1 MTLVERTQ
9 RRAVSIG
16 FEAVREAPRSFA
28 WLSLLM
34 SVCLLMALACSS
46 DNRVGLSSVAAS
58 TSPEAITIRKH
69 VTASVLVMPDSGDP
83 SSVFNRI
90 EIFPR
95 TVVLDPRERA
105 EMSAQA
111 LGASGRPLSDVE
123 FVWVVTDPKAGS
135 ITVDGHFKAGRSAGV
150 YTDAVSVTGVQ
161 KSREGVRFA
170 SESVS
175 VTVVGDDTPRE
186 LTDVAILPRNLTV
199 LGGQVFRLRAAAFDE
214 DGLFIRGVQ
223 FVWDVSDPN
232 LGRVNEVG
240 YLTVYGSAGDFD
252 GAVTV
257 TGIWHGQEVSAT
269 ADLRILE
276 APEADDFLN
285 VQVLPQ
291 RFYIGPGDRFAL
303 SAVALNAYGEIAA
316 GTELRW
322 SIVDSRAGA
331 IDVHGVFV
339 AGGSPGVYTEA
350 VKVEAIAP
358 GEPGFVTAV
367 DYASVVVHADLTRR
381 LDRVGLL
388 AKTVVVGP
396 GGRAILVAD
405 PMDEFG
411 EPAQNVAIA
420 WNALEETVGVIDEQ
434 GYFKATG
441 PPGIYHEALEVNVR
455 QTNDNEARNVTR
467 SETVDVIITGSLVSV
482 DVAPA
487 LMAIA
492 PGHTSHFSTTGRD
505 QNGISL
511 PGLVT
516 RWNVIDGS
524 AGTIDAF
531 GNFTA
536 GPTSGYYEDAISGE
550 VIQTIRGRR

>member
-1 MTLVERTQ
+1 MMLAERIR
-9 RRAVSIG
+9 RRAASIR
-16 FEAVREAPRSFA
+16 FETVRKAPRSFV
-28 WLSLLM
+28 WLSPLLTVTL
-34 SVCLLMALACSS
+34 SMALACSS
-46 DNRVGLSSVAAS
+46 GGRVGPSPVAAS
-58 TSPEAITIRKH
+58 TSPETITITKQ

-83 SSVFNRI
+83 GSVFNRI
-90 EIFPR
+90 EVLP
-95 TVVLDPRERA
+95 TTLVLDPRERA
-105 EMSAQA
+105 ELSAQA
-111 LGASGRPLSDVE
+111 LGAGGRPLSDVE
-123 FVWVVTDPKAGS
+123 LVWVVTAPKAGS
-135 ITVDGHFKAGRSAGV
+135 ITVDGQFKAGRTPGV

-161 KSREGVRFA
+161 KTLEGVRFV
-170 SESVS
+170 SESVT
-175 VTVVGDDTPRE
+175 VTVVGDDIPRE
-186 LTDVAILPRNLTV
+186 LTDVAILPRSLTV
-199 LGGQVFRLRAAAFDE
+199 LGGQVFRLRAAGFDE
-214 DGLFIRGVQ
+214 DGLVIGGVQ
-223 FVWDVSDPN
+223 FVWDVNDPN

-240 YLTVYGSAGDFD
+240 YLTVYGSAGEFD

-257 TGIWHGQEVSAT
+257 TGIWDGRAISAT
-269 ADLRILE
+269 ADLRILV

-285 VQVLPQ
+285 VQVFPQ
-291 RFYIGPGDRFAL
+291 RFYLGPGDRFAL
-303 SAVALNAYGEIAA
+303 SAVALNGYGEMAA

-339 AGGSPGVYTEA
+339 AGGAPGVYTEA
-350 VKVEAIAP
+350 VKVEAIAS
-358 GEPGFVTAV
+358 GGRGFVTAV
-367 DYASVVVHADLTRR
+367 DYASVVVRADRTRR
-381 LDRVGLL
+381 LDRVGLF

-405 PMDEFG
+405 PMDDFG
-411 EPAQNVAIA
+411 QPAQNVVIT
-420 WNALEETVGVIDEQ
+420 WDALDETVGVVDEQ

-441 PPGIYHEALEVNVR
+441 SPGIYHEALEVTVR
-455 QTNDNEARNVTR
+455 QTFDDDARNVTR

-492 PGHTSHFSTTGRD
+492 PGHTSRFSTTGRD

-516 RWNVIDGS
+516 RWKVIAGS

-536 GPTSGYYEDAISGE
+536 GPTPGYYEDAISGE

>member
-1 MTLVERTQ
+1 MTLTEPIR
-9 RRAVSIG
+9 RRAASIR
-16 FEAVREAPRSFA
+16 FEAVRKAPRSIA
-28 WLSLLM
+28 WLSLLL
-34 SVCLLMALACSS
+34 SVWLPMALACSS
-46 DNRVGLSSVAAS
+46 GNRVGPSSVAAS
-58 TSPEAITIRKH
+58 TSPETITIRKQ

-83 SSVFNRI
+83 GSVFNRI

-95 TVVLDPRERA
+95 TLVLDPRERT
-105 EMSAQA
+105 EMSARA
-111 LGASGRPLSDVE
+111 LGAAGGPLSDVVL
-123 FVWVVTDPKAGS
+123 VWVVTDPKAGS
-135 ITVDGHFKAGRSAGV
+135 ITAEGQFKAGRIPGV
-150 YTDAVSVTGVQ
+150 YADAVSVTGVQ
-161 KSREGVRFA
+161 KTLEGVRFA
-170 SESVS
+170 SESVT
-175 VTVVGDDTPRE
+175 VTVVGYNTPPE
-186 LTDVAILPRNLTV
+186 LTDVAILPRDLTV
-199 LGGQVFRLRAAAFDE
+199 FGGQVFRLRAAGFDE
-214 DGLFIRGVQ
+214 DGLVISGVQ

-240 YLTVYGSAGDFD
+240 YLTVYRGAGDFD

-257 TGIWHGQEVSAT
+257 TGIWDGRAVSAT
-269 ADLRILE
+269 ADLTILE
-276 APEADDFLN
+276 TPEADDFLN

-291 RFYIGPGDRFAL
+291 RFYLSPGGRFSL
-303 SAVALNAYGEIAA
+303 SAVALNGLGEVAA
-316 GTELRW
+316 GAELRW
-322 SIVDSRAGA
+322 SIVDPRVGA

-339 AGGSPGVYTEA
+339 AGDAPGVYTEA

-358 GEPGFVTAV
+358 GERGFVTAV
-367 DYASVVVHADLTRR
+367 DYASVVVRADLTRR
-381 LDRVGLL
+381 LDRVGLF
-388 AKTVVVGP
+388 AKTVVVEP

-405 PMDEFG
+405 PMDDFG
-411 EPAQNVAIA
+411 EPARNVVIT
-420 WNALEETVGVIDEQ
+420 WDALDETVGVIDQQ

-441 PPGIYHEALEVNVR
+441 PPGIYGEALEVTVR
-455 QTNDNEARNVTR
+455 QTNDSDARSVTR

-492 PGHTSHFSTTGRD
+492 SGHTSHFSTTGRD

-516 RWNVIDGS
+516 RWKVIDES

-536 GPTSGYYEDAISGE
+536 GPTPGYYEDAVSGE